1 MQHRTID
8 MSEPRR
14 QQVALAAAASG
25 VSSHQWIQAAI
36 TAGLLSQAEA
46 DPALALAFLRSAG
59 VSWQDLDSAAKTIVE
74 GTVSGETLQA

>member
-14 QQVALAAAASG
+14 RQVALAAAASN

-36 TAGLLSQAEA
+36 TAGLLSQAANDETF
-46 DPALALAFLRSAG
+46 ALSLMRSAG
-59 VSWQDLDSAAKTIVE
+59 IPWDTIQSIVK
-74 GTVSGETLQA
+74 ETAEDRQS